1 MDERK
6 DIDLAPNIDDNRQ
19 LSKEDLE
26 QTTFEIKDNV
36 YDEFGEVIPTEDIEE
51 GD

>member
-19 LSKEDLE
+19 LTKEDLE
-26 QTTFEIKDNV
+26 QTIEINNTV
-36 YDEFGEVIPTEDIEE
+36 YDEFGEPVPTGDIED